1 MQTVPAVYPSWYTT
15 VFHAEVLYLVKFHL
29 LLPKG
34 LLCMAGL
41 AYSNPFPKNFGR
53 SGEGAHFTLPTRLEM
68 GKTFWWWVSCL
79 RAAGR
84 GLVQAAFTLFY
95 HLSSLFFWL
104 TSMLWSFIC
113 CYPKKT
119 DLFPQMTPIL
129 KLPLRECQE
138 LHSDWGIEHL
148 AADVSHS
155 QGAVWEQAGKGL
167 FQHFFKMHQ
176 VEKVTR
182 AEGKEQ

>member
-68 GKTFWWWVSCL
+68 GKTFWWWVSYL
-79 RAAGR
+79 RAAGT
-84 GLVQAAFTLFY
+84 GPGSFY
-95 HLSSLFFWL
+95 PLSSLFFWL

-113 CYPKKT
+113 CYPKKDWFISPDDT
-119 DLFPQMTPIL
+119 YPETSPQGMPGAAL
-129 KLPLRECQE
+129 WLRYRAFGCRR
-138 LHSDWGIEHL
+138 
-148 AADVSHS
+148 VSLTGS
-155 QGAVWEQAGKGL
+155 SLG
-167 FQHFFKMHQ
+167 
-176 VEKVTR
+176 TSR
-182 AEGKEQ
+182 

>member
-15 VFHAEVLYLVKFHL
+15 VLHAEVLYLVKSHL

-68 GKTFWWWVSCL
+68 GKTFWWWVSYL
-79 RAAGR
+79 RAAGT
-84 GLVQAAFTLFY
+84 GPGSFY
-95 HLSSLFFWL
+95 PLSSLFFWL

-113 CYPKKT
+113 CYPKKDWFISPDDT
-119 DLFPQMTPIL
+119 YPETSPQGMPGAAL
-129 KLPLRECQE
+129 WLRY
-138 LHSDWGIEHL
+138 
-148 AADVSHS
+148 
-155 QGAVWEQAGKGL
+155 
-167 FQHFFKMHQ
+167 
-176 VEKVTR
+176 R
-182 AEGKEQ
+182 AFGCRRISLTGSSLGTSR